1 MLVRRGPAI
10 VLSLVLSAAAF
21 AVAPSAVAKDGGT
34 ATDVQKDRDP
44 CNKGTST
51 YARLKVTTL
60 ENNNYRLLVV
70 GSVFSNDT
78 DTWEWKM
85 RHNGTLSDEGR
96 ARGNQ
101 DDGLSFRISRT
112 MINFYG
118 DDDIV
123 FRAENQRTGEVCK
136 ASLSYTN

>member
-1 MLVRRGPAI
+1 MLIRRSPAI
-10 VLSLVLSAAAF
+10 VLSLVLSAAALGIAPA
-21 AVAPSAVAKDGGT
+21 AVARDGGT
-34 ATDVQKDRDP
+34 ATDVQKDRDN
-44 CNKGTST
+44 CDRGTSS

-60 ENNNYRLLVV
+60 ENNNYRLMVV
-70 GSVFSNDT
+70 GSVFSKDS

-96 ARGNQ
+96 GRGDN
-101 DDGLSFRISRT
+101 DNGLSFRISRT

-123 FRAENQRTGEVCK
+123 FRAENTRTGEVCR
-136 ASLSYTN
+136 ASLTF